1 MKKIGNYVP
10 FLLTKF
16 ETKFL
21 SHSKSKADSKSLL
34 ANINHTD
41 HPSYVLFPIM
51 CTSTVDS
58 YDIFIYN
65 LMSEYIKK

>member
-1 MKKIGNYVP
+1 MKKLAIMYHFFSQNLRLSF
-10 FLLTKF
+10 FLIPTQV
-16 ETKFL
+16 
-21 SHSKSKADSKSLL
+21 DSKSLL